1 MMPPLARAPPSTILP
16 GMKPRGQQKQVA
28 KKKATHRE
36 AAITPARWFNL
47 IVTALLIGL
56 IVIVAFGY
64 LKQWL

>member
-1 MMPPLARAPPSTILP
+1 
-16 GMKPRGQQKQVA
+16 MKPRGQQKQIA
-28 KKKATHRE
+28 KKKTTHRE
-36 AAITPARWFNL
+36 AGIAPARWFNL